1 MAATTRFYHSGF
13 ALTFPPMINFDPT
26 FDYERALFFM
36 KQAMREAQQ
45 AFDEGEVPIGAVV
58 VKDGFVVGRGHNQTE
73 RLNDPTAHAEI
84 LALGA
89 AAPHFE
95 SWRLLDA
102 TIYSTIE
109 PCVMCAGASVMARV
123 RRVVYGAADPKF
135 GGCVSIFKIP
145 SDTRLNH
152 RVEVVGGVMADE
164 AADLMRQFFAKR
176 RQEKLGR

>member
-1 MAATTRFYHSGF
+1 MF
-13 ALTFPPMINFDPT
+13 NFDPT

-36 KQAMREAQQ
+36 KQALREAQR

-58 VKDGFVVGRGHNQTE
+58 VKEGMVVGRGHNQTE

-89 AAPHFE
+89 ASEHFD

-102 TIYSTIE
+102 TVYSTIE
-109 PCVMCAGASVMARV
+109 PCVMCAGALVMARV
-123 RRVVYGAADPKF
+123 KRVVYGAPDPKF

-145 SDTRLNH
+145 TDARLNH
-152 RVEVVGGVMADE
+152 RVDVVGGVMAEE
-164 AADLMRQFFAKR
+164 AAELMRLFFAKR
-176 RQEKLGR
+176 REQNPGRRGP

>member
-1 MAATTRFYHSGF
+1 MGGRYI
-13 ALTFPPMINFDPT
+13 LPMPDFDPH

-36 KQAMREAQQ
+36 KQAMREAEE
-45 AFDEGEVPIGAVV
+45 AFEEGEVPVGAVV
-58 VKDGFVVGRGHNQTE
+58 VKDGFVVGRGHNQTV

-89 AAPHFE
+89 ASSHFE

-109 PCVMCAGASVMARV
+109 PCVMCAGAAVMSRV
-123 RRVVYGAADPKF
+123 RRIVYGATDPKF

-145 SDTRLNH
+145 TDARLNH
-152 RVEVVGGVMADE
+152 RVEVVGGVMPEE
-164 AADLMRQFFAKR
+164 AAGLMRQFFAKR
-176 RQEKLGR
+176 RQENLGRSEM

>member
-1 MAATTRFYHSGF
+1 MQ
-13 ALTFPPMINFDPT
+13 NFDPA

-36 KQAMREAQQ
+36 KQALREAQQ
-45 AFDEGEVPIGAVV
+45 AFDEGEVPIGSVV

-89 AAPHFE
+89 ASSHFE

-102 TIYSTIE
+102 TVYSTIE
-109 PCVMCAGASVMARV
+109 PCVMCAGAAVMARV
-123 RRVVYGAADPKF
+123 RRVVYGATDPKF

-145 SDTRLNH
+145 TDSRLNH
-152 RVEVVGGVMADE
+152 RVEVVGGVMAEE
-164 AADLMRQFFAKR
+164 AAELMKKFFAKR
-176 RQEKLGR
+176 RQENLGR

>member
-1 MAATTRFYHSGF
+1 MHQMLNY
-13 ALTFPPMINFDPT
+13 DPN

-36 KQAMREAQQ
+36 KQALREAQS

-58 VKDGFVVGRGHNQTE
+58 VKDGFIVGRGHNQTE

-89 AAPHFE
+89 ASAHFE
-95 SWRLLDA
+95 SWRLIDA

-109 PCVMCAGASVMARV
+109 PCVMCAGAAVMARV
-123 RRVVYGAADPKF
+123 RRVVYGATDPKF

-145 SDTRLNH
+145 TDPRLNH
-152 RVEVVGGVMADE
+152 RVEVVGGVMAEE
-164 AADLMRQFFAKR
+164 AAALMREFFAKR
-176 RQEKLGR
+176 RQENLGR